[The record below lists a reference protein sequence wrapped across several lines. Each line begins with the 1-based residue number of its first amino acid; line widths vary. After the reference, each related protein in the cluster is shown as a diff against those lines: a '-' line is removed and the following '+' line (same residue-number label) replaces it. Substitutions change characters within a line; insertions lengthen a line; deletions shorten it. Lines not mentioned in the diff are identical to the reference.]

1 MMEEKELAIRCA
13 RKDKMAQQEL
23 YEQYGSRILALCRR
37 YVVDQSD
44 AEDMMQDAFIKI
56 FNVIGNFKWTR
67 PGSLYSW
74 MARVTINLAFD
85 SSKRRRTLAKQLVDI
100 DQLGDI
106 ADNQEYDQSAP
117 VPADV
122 LHEMIEALPE
132 GYRTVFKLY
141 CIDGLSHKEIA
152 DLLRI
157 KEKSSSASLA
167 RARALL
173 SEAIH
178 QYWRDMENGASPE
191 GWSKIL
197 RKMHQKSVY
206 RNVMMVFAFLIPAA
220 ALLLWNQSRH
230 TDELTVPYVSHII
243 GATPSVIIDDS
254 FTLPEKPM
262 SRVTPVQNDYE
273 IITADDAVIT
283 PDDIPVHAKDET
295 DPVNT
300 GVTPNQGNIS
310 AAPSEKADDMF
321 PTFREERRRSRP
333 RVSLSLKGGSGTLRR
348 NTDIYLESSPYIA
361 ALTFM
366 NAVDPGI
373 LPESKSNSSNAIPWY
388 TANYIHPTAPPETK
402 SGIRNT
408 SDFTPASTN
417 SYRHDLPLTLGLSV
431 RMDLNKRTG
440 AESGIEYTY
449 MHSTVETVVGKLDQN
464 LHFIGIPLR
473 FDFRAFSWNGL
484 DMYFGLG
491 GKAEKCIGAS
501 LGQVECE
508 EKRLQWSAGAFAGIQ
523 YNLGKRAHLYFQPE
537 FSYSFSKTD
546 LITYRTENPFVF
558 SLNAGVRFDL

>member
-122 LHEMIEALPE
+122 LHEMIEDLPE

-173 SEAIH
+173 LCLSI
-178 QYWRDMENGASPE
+178 RR
-191 GWSKIL
+191 WSVSAPRL
-197 RKMHQKSVY
+197 A
-206 RNVMMVFAFLIPAA
+206 RNA
-220 ALLLWNQSRH
+220 
-230 TDELTVPYVSHII
+230 
-243 GATPSVIIDDS
+243 
-254 FTLPEKPM
+254 
-262 SRVTPVQNDYE
+262 
-273 IITADDAVIT
+273 
-283 PDDIPVHAKDET
+283 
-295 DPVNT
+295 
-300 GVTPNQGNIS
+300 
-310 AAPSEKADDMF
+310 
-321 PTFREERRRSRP
+321 
-333 RVSLSLKGGSGTLRR
+333 LKG
-348 NTDIYLESSPYIA
+348 I
-361 ALTFM
+361 
-366 NAVDPGI
+366 
-373 LPESKSNSSNAIPWY
+373 
-388 TANYIHPTAPPETK
+388 
-402 SGIRNT
+402 
-408 SDFTPASTN
+408 
-417 SYRHDLPLTLGLSV
+417 
-431 RMDLNKRTG
+431 
-440 AESGIEYTY
+440 
-449 MHSTVETVVGKLDQN
+449 
-464 LHFIGIPLR
+464 IGIP
-473 FDFRAFSWNGL
+473 
-484 DMYFGLG
+484 
-491 GKAEKCIGAS
+491 
-501 LGQVECE
+501 
-508 EKRLQWSAGAFAGIQ
+508 
-523 YNLGKRAHLYFQPE
+523 
-537 FSYSFSKTD
+537 
-546 LITYRTENPFVF
+546 
-558 SLNAGVRFDL
+558 

>member
-23 YEQYGSRILALCRR
+23 YAQYGSRILALCRR

-44 AEDMMQDAFIKI
+44 AEDMMHDAFIKI

-85 SSKRRRTLAKQLVDI
+85 SSKRRRSLAKQLVDI

-197 RKMHQKSVY
+197 RKMHQRTVF
-206 RNVMMVFAFLIPAA
+206 RNVMLLFAFMIPSAT
-220 ALLLWNQSRH
+220 LLLWHMSRP
-230 TDELTVPYVSHII
+230 TYDISTPYVSQIT
-243 GATPSVIIDDS
+243 GNAQSVIVDES
-254 FTLPEKPM
+254 FHHPERLM
-262 SRVTPVQNDYE
+262 DRLTVVN
-273 IITADDAVIT
+273 
-283 PDDIPVHAKDET
+283 KDESIIMPEDIDIKYEDT
-295 DPVNT
+295 LVADEDGIMSGMTEVI
-300 GVTPNQGNIS
+300 PNEVKESPARSDEVDEIFDFIQTEIH
-310 AAPSEKADDMF
+310 
-321 PTFREERRRSRP
+321 RSRP
-333 RVSLSLKGGSGTLRR
+333 KLSFSIRAGSGTSRR
-348 NTDIYLESSPYIA
+348 NTDVYLESAPYIA
-361 ALTFM
+361 ALTYM
-366 NAVDPGI
+366 NAVNPDI
-373 LPESKSNSSNAIPWY
+373 LPDSKSNNSNALPWY
-388 TANYIHPTAPPETK
+388 VTNYNPSPAPETK
-402 SGIRNT
+402 SSSPNANN
-408 SDFTPASTN
+408 FTPASTN
-417 SYRHDLPLTLGLSV
+417 NYHHNLPVTFGLSAHMGINN
-431 RMDLNKRTG
+431 RFG

-449 MHSTVETVVGKLDQN
+449 MNSNIETVIGQLAQN
-464 LHFIGIPLR
+464 LHFIGIPVR
-473 FDFRAFSWNGL
+473 FDYRALSWQGL
-484 DMYFGLG
+484 DMYIGVSA
-491 GKAEKCIGAS
+491 KAEKCIAAS
-501 LGQVECE
+501 IGHVRCE

-523 YNLGKRAHLYFQPE
+523 YQLGKHSHLYLQPE
-537 FSYSFSKTD
+537 LSYYFTETD
-546 LITYRTENPFVF
+546 LITYRTENPCIF
-558 SLNAGVRFDL
+558 SLNAGLRFDL